1 MDAER
6 ELKRLVRRSLAKCD
20 ELQTLLEEAQCLC
33 AATKNSMSMQLTSR
47 LLLRHIASLRD
58 VCVDLSTSEG
68 DSHD

>member
-20 ELQTLLEEAQCLC
+20 ELQTILEEARGLC
-33 AATKNSMSMQLTSR
+33 AANKNSMSMQLTSR